1 MNRFVASGLAAAAFV
16 ATTCAA
22 LPASAQEYLPAASAA
37 TSSGIEGAGRGF
49 QRARTRVRLAL
60 ELRVDERPLDAL
72 VVAALADLE
81 PRAAFGAE
89 LRYLRSLGST
99 VAVSAGAIA
108 YFVPGTL
115 VGPCAGLEVRIPLA
129 KKTQFVVGPEFAVFP
144 IGSDLPDR
152 SVIWQVFAQGGFRV
166 DL

>member
-1 MNRFVASGLAAAAFV
+1 MRRLLASGLAAAAFV

-22 LPASAQEYLPAASAA
+22 LPATAQEYLPAASAA
-37 TSSGIEGAGRGF
+37 TSSGLEGAGRGF

-60 ELRVDERPLDAL
+60 ELRIDERPLDAL
-72 VVAALADLE
+72 VFAALADLE

-89 LRYLRSLGST
+89 LRYMRSIGST

-115 VGPCAGLEVRIPLA
+115 VGPCAGLEVRVPLS
-129 KKTQFVVGPEFAVFP
+129 KKTQLVIGTEFAVFP
-144 IGSDLPDR
+144 LGGDLPER
-152 SVIWQVFAQGGFRV
+152 SVIWQAFAQGGFRV